1 MCADAGIASS
11 RFSVTQLR
19 IKLCWSQQNAA
30 EQQDQLQLCVLS
42 LWAPCVHS
50 PFLTQ
55 FVSYNVTVLLYQN
68 HDAASPVWP
77 DLKKTISP
85 VADWHCFARCIVHS
99 DFNTEHGE
107 ISPSFLEWWTRGG
120 VHFPALSVI
129 YWRTLWFRNQ
139 LFLPCVSSSPTRIQ
153 KLCGE
158 NGNSC
163 TADQARDSCVKGATR
178 GSTCSAS
185 AELWCWGL
193 QLVEPKPQHWDWWRT
208 TMWSSSA
215 PAALIVLSQ
224 VKLSH
229 RPNRRML

>member
-1 MCADAGIASS
+1 MCADAGVASS

-85 VADWHCFARCIVHS
+85 VLDWHCFARCIVHS
-99 DFNTEHGE
+99 DFNTEHRE
-107 ISPSFLEWWTRGG
+107 ISPSFSEWWTSWRSS
-120 VHFPALSVI
+120 LSCPFCYLLKNPSVQKSAI
-129 YWRTLWFRNQ
+129 SSLCEFITNRDLETVWGKWQ
-139 LFLPCVSSSPTRIQ
+139 LLY
-153 KLCGE
+153 
-158 NGNSC
+158 
-163 TADQARDSCVKGATR
+163 
-178 GSTCSAS
+178 
-185 AELWCWGL
+185 CWPG
-193 QLVEPKPQHWDWWRT
+193 
-208 TMWSSSA
+208 
-215 PAALIVLSQ
+215 
-224 VKLSH
+224 
-229 RPNRRML
+229 